1 MSGSTENYAVVRGGQ
16 RLLGQLLRARGG
28 LPGCG
33 VGGGR
38 CAFDQS
44 DGYMAVRICLN
55 PLTLK
60 ADVGMCYKMHIR
72 QLSCSE
78 AASHWYIAE
87 VGRKGLSPA
96 GAKALLVLCDNI
108 TAPLFCSK
116 VTKCMPAPSQVPVKG
131 PTILPV

>member
-78 AASHWYIAE
+78 AASHWYIALLRE
-87 VGRKGLSPA
+87 LRWAVILCLFHLRWGGR
-96 GAKALLVLCDNI
+96 D
-108 TAPLFCSK
+108 
-116 VTKCMPAPSQVPVKG
+116 
-131 PTILPV
+131 